1 MFLPYKGKVKVTQKY
16 KGDKHKGL
24 DFVGIS
30 SKNIYAPEDS
40 DIIIEHAGWDTHPT
54 GGMGLYIRGR
64 RVKDGLFAYFAH
76 LSKVNVT
83 VGDYVKKGDI
93 LGVEGSTGHSTGSH
107 LHYEIRTKA
116 GDNKSFVDT
125 AKMCGIPNE
134 MGTYDTE
141 EDEEMVDFEKL
152 TDEQVD
158 ALLKRMTTRLAA
170 EPVSEYAEDSSK
182 KAIDSG
188 VFSDGNKD
196 GLIDSPQGF
205 MKRQELAVVLNRL
218 GLIK

>member
-16 KGDKHKGL
+16 KGEKHKGL

-30 SKNIYAPEDS
+30 SKNIYVPEDS
-40 DIIIEHAGWDTHPT
+40 NIIIEHSGWDTHPT
-54 GGMGLYIRGR
+54 GGMGLYVRGR
-64 RVKDGLFAYFAH
+64 RVKDNKYAYFAH
-76 LSKVNVT
+76 LSKVYVT
-83 VGDYVKKGDI
+83 VGDYVKKGDL

-141 EDEEMVDFEKL
+141 EDEEMEGK
-152 TDEQVD
+152 TI
-158 ALLKRMTTRLAA
+158 R
-170 EPVSEYAEDSSK
+170 
-182 KAIDSG
+182 IHI
-188 VFSDGNKD
+188 GNKEVD
-196 GLIDSPQGF
+196 GLLLQQIS
-205 MKRQELAVVLNRL
+205 
-218 GLIK
+218 